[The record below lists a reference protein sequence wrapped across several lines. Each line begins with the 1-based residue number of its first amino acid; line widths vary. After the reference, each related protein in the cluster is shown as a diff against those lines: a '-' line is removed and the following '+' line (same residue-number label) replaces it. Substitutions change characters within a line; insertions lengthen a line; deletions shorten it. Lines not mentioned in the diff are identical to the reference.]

1 MPAKKKY
8 KDYLSKI
15 SFVPIYMQDWYLD
28 ACTPPGKWSFVYTEL
43 EDGSFGIWPYLL
55 KKKSIFNYIAMPHL
69 CKWMGPLT
77 TVDDQPRKKE
87 KIIKQL
93 IDQLPEHQHFV
104 QNVYYNS
111 TDTNF
116 DAFESKQAYSYQ
128 IALDEDLDTIFSR
141 LDSDYRNNK
150 IKKAKHLKLVH
161 NAPVDDIVEMQMASY
176 HYGKFDIPFDEKYV
190 RLHVKKILKNE
201 RGNILSLRDEEGQL
215 YASMFVIWD
224 EQRAYYH
231 LAGMNPDLRKSGAS
245 IRLIWECIKFSKE
258 ELDVAFFDF
267 EGSMI
272 PNLERVR
279 RNFGAKKI
287 LYQNI
292 SRTPSK
298 LFGLMSM
305 IKN

>member
-8 KDYLSKI
+8 KDCLSKI
-15 SFVPIYMQDWYLD
+15 DFVPIYFEDWYLD
-28 ACTPPGKWSFVYTEL
+28 ACTPPGKWSFVSAEL
-43 EDGSFGIWPYLL
+43 EDGSFGMWPYLL

-77 TVDDQPRKKE
+77 TVDDQPEKKQ
-87 KIIKQL
+87 KLLKL
-93 IDQLPEHQHFV
+93 LKDQLPEHQHFV
-104 QNVYYNS
+104 QNIYYNS
-111 TDTNF
+111 TEINF
-116 DAFESKQAYSYQ
+116 DSFESKQAYSYQ
-128 IALDEDLDTIFSR
+128 IPLSDDLDQIYSR

-150 IKKAKHLKLVH
+150 IKKAAHLTLVVE
-161 NAPVDDIVEMQMASY
+161 APVDDIVEMQMASY

-190 RLHVKKILKNE
+190 RNHVKKILKQKK
-201 RGNILSLRDEEGQL
+201 GTILSLRDDENQL

-224 EQRAYYH
+224 NQRAYYH
-231 LAGMNPDLRKSGAS
+231 LAGMNPELRKSGAS
-245 IRLIWECIKFSKE
+245 IRLIWECIKYAKE
-258 ELDVAFFDF
+258 ELAVSHFDF

-287 LYQNI
+287 HYQNL